1 MVSVVENISKPQS
14 SSSDS
19 SRSSTRS
26 SPPSANFI
34 RSVEDSGR
42 GALEAVSLPS
52 SSEIMKKQFE
62 FKKKM
67 QLKYKKK
74 KKKEALCPVAS

>member
-62 FKKKM
+62 FKKKNAVKI
-67 QLKYKKK
+67 QKKK
-74 KKKEALCPVAS
+74 KKRPCVL

>member
-1 MVSVVENISKPQS
+1 MVAGVETISKPQS

-52 SSEIMKKQFE
+52 SSEMTKKHFE
-62 FKKKM
+62 LKKNL
-67 QLKYKKK
+67 QSAHSGSYR
-74 KKKEALCPVAS
+74 VSY